1 MKRSPLKRGL
11 QLWLAQFDSGTQ
23 MDSGWV
29 EERRDRAS
37 PIRVL
42 ARAAGA
48 STCRG
53 GAWSDSG
60 TRRRGGRAEERQS
73 HGRPIRVLRKKA
85 ASALAASAQN
95 RQLHGKADGFRRH
108 RLGGRE
114 GWAHGL
120 AIPMSILVFSGLG
133 LKTTPPSP
141 GQQRRGKDRN
151 PKRSMMGTWQ
161 TSVRIT
167 GVSDPRGGGVNRV
180 ANSISNLG
188 LNLLHKINLTRPTHT
203 SYE

>member
-48 STCRG
+48 STCCG

-60 TRRRGGRAEERQS
+60 TRRHGGRAEERQS

-85 ASALAASAQN
+85 ARALAASAQN
-95 RQLHGKADGFRRH
+95 CQLHGKADGFRRH

-133 LKTTPPSP
+133 LKTTLPSP
-141 GQQRRGKDRN
+141 GQH
-151 PKRSMMGTWQ
+151 PKRNLAGTWR
-161 TSVRIT
+161 TSQGCVEAKQA
-167 GVSDPRGGGVNRV
+167 SP
-180 ANSISNLG
+180 SNEDRRMDVFYFSPSALS
-188 LNLLHKINLTRPTHT
+188 LVL
-203 SYE
+203 